1 MKSSKYAV
9 ISLIGFAIMLFSYYS
24 FQKTNDFAQ
33 WQQAVMCVSTDS
45 TEPQTRELD
54 IIKIRVRF
62 LPMSQI
68 SQAFEPMVRNQ
79 GSSVAR
85 SYESTFREKMIPF
98 DDMKHVFEESML
110 LSGRPPVDG
119 ANEAV
124 AGYSASQRQ
133 TVSIQGKI
141 FKIVGHLR
149 KELAPLSNSYLV
161 APDRQAEEDIFTS
174 GIEGGQLAYI
184 LQPPGDKAPN
194 PEIIE
199 KIKAAFP
206 KERFSSASI
215 PIRAGSGPYYLYLLG
230 MTLLLLAGSVLICQI
245 YFYLADI
252 IQNGIIGSTLEVI
265 KRYRVLFIVVH
276 IVFFLTGL
284 FFMAVIYLSPQ
295 IQWYLL
301 ASLRMQDTG
310 PLAIAARAYGSGN
323 ILRAAAVTFLINF
336 PLGSFASITLPSIIL
351 PGIGV
356 IITILRS
363 VMWGLLLAPTFL
375 SLSSMMLPHSFTLL
389 LEGHAYVVAT
399 FFAILIPVYLCR
411 RAEGPTFLRRYGR
424 AVVLNIK
431 GCLIIIIVLM
441 IAAIYE
447 AIEIILCI
455 R

>member
-1 MKSSKYAV
+1 MKSPKYAV
-9 ISLIGFAIMLFSYYS
+9 ISLVGFAIMLFSYYG
-24 FQKTNDFAQ
+24 FQKTDDFAQ
-33 WQQAVMCVSTDS
+33 WQEAVMWFSTGS
-45 TEPQTRELD
+45 ATPQTGEFNV
-54 IIKIRVRF
+54 IKIRVRF
-62 LPMSQI
+62 LPMSQV
-68 SQAFEPMVRNQ
+68 SQAFEAMAQNLGTSGAQ
-79 GSSVAR
+79 A
-85 SYESTFREKMIPF
+85 YKNTFREKIIPF
-98 DDMKHVFEESML
+98 GDMERVFEETML

-133 TVSIQGKI
+133 TVSIQGKT
-141 FKIVGHLR
+141 FKIVGRLR

-161 APDRQAEEDIFTS
+161 APDRQAEEDIFPLGTD
-174 GIEGGQLAYI
+174 GGQLAYI
-184 LQPPGDKAPN
+184 LQLPRGEAHN
-194 PEIIE
+194 TEIIE
-199 KIKAAFP
+199 NIKAAFP
-206 KERFSSASI
+206 TERFSPAFM
-215 PIRAGSGPYYLYLLG
+215 PIRAEPGPYYLYLLG

-301 ASLRMQDTG
+301 ASLRMQKTG

-356 IITILRS
+356 VITILRT
-363 VMWGLLLAPTFL
+363 VLWGLLLAPTFL

-411 RAEGPTFLRRYGR
+411 RIEGPTLLRRYGR
-424 AVVLNIK
+424 AVLLNMK
-431 GCLIIIIVLM
+431 GSLIIIIVLM

-447 AIEIILCI
+447 AIEIILYI